1 MADFLLENDATLTI
15 DAVGACVRLKAGDV
29 RFYNPDQ
36 VVCFGNNG
44 KTFYVVLPSGNEH
57 TLTMKNEP
65 NAKGSSREF
74 AKAMSSAKQS
84 CSPGG
89 TVPDPATV

>member
-1 MADFLLENDATLTI
+1 VADFLLENDSVLTI
-15 DAVGACVRLKAGDV
+15 DAVGACVRTKAGDV

-36 VVCFGNNG
+36 VVCFGNQG

-57 TLTMKNEP
+57 TYPMKTEP
-65 NAKGSSREF
+65 AAKGAAREF
-74 AKAMSSAKQS
+74 AKTMSSAKQS

-89 TVPDPATV
+89 TIPDPAAT